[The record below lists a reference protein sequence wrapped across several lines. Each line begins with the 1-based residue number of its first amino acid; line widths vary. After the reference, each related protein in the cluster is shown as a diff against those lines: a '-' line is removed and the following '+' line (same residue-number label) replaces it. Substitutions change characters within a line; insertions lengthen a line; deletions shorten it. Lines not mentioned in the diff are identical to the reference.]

1 MDHRTRNVFAVALV
15 VVIVLTGGAALLL
28 DGGDGPGPTAS
39 PGVRPTDARSMV
51 GVIVGVDAQDLA
63 DVRGPSRSAAATTAS
78 SSSSSLGELQNGTA
92 FPPGHLAEHQVTAE
106 PVRVFYR
113 EDGETLYALWVDD
126 AG

>member
-28 DGGDGPGPTAS
+28 DGGDGPGPTQT
-39 PGVRPTDARSMV
+39 PGVRPTDAPSMV

-63 DVRGPSRSAAATTAS
+63 DVRAFTLRRGDDNQLVEFE
-78 SSSSSLGELQNGTA
+78 LGELRNGTS

-113 EDGETLYALWVDD
+113 EDGETLFALWVDD

>member
-1 MDHRTRNVFAVALV
+1 MDHRTRNLFAVALV
-15 VVIVLTGGAALLL
+15 IVIVLTGGAALLL
-28 DGGDGPGPTAS
+28 GDDDGTGPTGS
-39 PGVRPTDARSMV
+39 PGVRPTDAPSMV

-63 DVRGPSRSAAATTAS
+63 DVRAFTLRRGDDS
-78 SSSSSLGELQNGTA
+78 ELVEFDLSELRNGTA

-113 EDGETLYALWVDD
+113 DDGGTLFALWVDD

>member
-1 MDHRTRNVFAVALV
+1 MDHRTRNLFAVALV
-15 VVIVLTGGAALLL
+15 IVIVLTGGAALLL
-28 DGGDGPGPTAS
+28 GGGEDGPGSTPTV
-39 PGVRPTDARSMV
+39 GVRPTDAPSMV

-63 DVRGPSRSAAATTAS
+63 DVRAFTLRRGDDS
-78 SSSSSLGELQNGTA
+78 ELVEFDLRELRNGTA

-113 EDGETLYALWVDD
+113 DDGGTLFALWVDD